1 VWECDL
7 LDVQSLAKHNDDH
20 RYLLIVIE
28 VLSKFLHIVQLKT
41 KTGNVVMDAFDTIL
55 DPSND
60 DPSGFEPTKGKNF
73 LMRRFKMYLKGRAYR
88 LRSAEILI

>member
-1 VWECDL
+1 
-7 LDVQSLAKHNDDH
+7 
-20 RYLLIVIE
+20 
-28 VLSKFLHIVQLKT
+28 
-41 KTGNVVMDAFDTIL
+41 MDAFDTIL

-88 LRSAEILI
+88 LRSAEILIWNAPVLNEFSEQFVTNYTDILRIRIRTNS